1 MNKFRVGFGY
11 DVHQLVP
18 GRDLIIG
25 GVSIN
30 YHKGAL
36 GHSDADVLL
45 HALADALLGA
55 ASMGDIGTH
64 FSDTDPKFK
73 DFDSKLILKE
83 VFIKIRDAGFQINNV
98 DTTVVLQE
106 PKIKDQIPEMKS
118 VIASILNMEIN
129 DISVKATTTEYMG
142 YIGNNEGLAAF
153 AIVSIIG

>member
-36 GHSDADVLL
+36 GYSDADVLL

-64 FSDTDPKFK
+64 FPDTDPKFK
-73 DFDSKLILKE
+73 DYNSKLILKE
-83 VFIKIRDAGFQINNV
+83 VFIKIRDAGFQINNL

-106 PKIKDQIPEMKS
+106 PKITDQIPEMKS
-118 VIASILNMEIN
+118 VIASILNMEID

-153 AIVSIIG
+153 AIVSITS

>member
-11 DVHQLVP
+11 DVHQLVA

-30 YHKGAL
+30 YHKGAF

-55 ASMGDIGTH
+55 AGLGDIGTH
-64 FSDTDPKFK
+64 FSDIDPKFK
-73 DFDSKLILKE
+73 DFESKLILKE
-83 VFIKIRDAGFQINNV
+83 VFIKIRDTGFQINNV

-118 VIASILNMEIN
+118 VIASILHMEI
-129 DISVKATTTEYMG
+129 DAVSVKATTNEHLG
-142 YIGNNEGLAAF
+142 YIGNGEGIAAF

>member
-1 MNKFRVGFGY
+1 MNKFGVGFGY

-83 VFIKIRDAGFQINNV
+83 VLIMIRDTGFQINNV
-98 DTTVVLQE
+98 DSTVVLQE
-106 PKIKDQIPEMKS
+106 PKIQDHIPEMKS
-118 VIASILNMEIN
+118 VIASILDMDLNN
-129 DISVKATTTEYMG
+129 VSVKATTTEHMG

>member
-11 DVHQLVP
+11 DVHQLVA

-64 FSDTDPKFK
+64 FPDTDPKFK

-106 PKIKDQIPEMKS
+106 PKIKDHIPEMKS
-118 VIASILNMEIN
+118 VIASILDMDLNN
-129 DISVKATTTEYMG
+129 VSVKATTTEYMG

>member
-1 MNKFRVGFGY
+1 VNKFGVGFGY

-83 VFIKIRDAGFQINNV
+83 VLIMIRDTGFQINNV
-98 DTTVVLQE
+98 DSTVVLQE
-106 PKIKDQIPEMKS
+106 PKIQDHIPEMKS
-118 VIASILNMEIN
+118 VIASILDMDLNN
-129 DISVKATTTEYMG
+129 VSVKATTTEHMG

>member
-106 PKIKDQIPEMKS
+106 PKIKDHIPEMKS

>member
-1 MNKFRVGFGY
+1 MNKFKVGFGY
-11 DVHQLVP
+11 DVHQLVS

-30 YHKGAL
+30 FHKGSL

-55 ASMGDIGTH
+55 AGLGDIGTH
-64 FSDTDPKFK
+64 FPDTALKFQ

-83 VFIKIRDAGFQINNV
+83 VFMMIWDAGYQVNNIDV
-98 DTTVVLQE
+98 TVLLQE
-106 PKIKDQIPEMKS
+106 PKIKEYIPEMKS
-118 VIASILNMEIN
+118 VIASILNM
-129 DISVKATTTEYMG
+129 DLSDVSVKATTTEHLG
-142 YIGNNEGLAAF
+142 YIGNSEGLAAF

>member
-11 DVHQLVP
+11 DVHPLVP

-106 PKIKDQIPEMKS
+106 PKIKDQIPEIKS
-118 VIASILNMEIN
+118 VIASILNMVID

>member
-11 DVHQLVP
+11 DVHQLIP

-25 GVSIN
+25 GVYIN

-45 HALADALLGA
+45 HTLADALLGA
-55 ASMGDIGTH
+55 AGLGDIGTH
-64 FSDTDPKFK
+64 FPDTDSKFK
-73 DFDSKLILKE
+73 DFDSKLILNE
-83 VFIKIRDAGFQINNV
+83 VFTMIRDIGFHVNNV

-106 PKIKDQIPEMKS
+106 PKIKGYIPEMKS
-118 VIASILNMEIN
+118 VIASILDLEI
-129 DISVKATTTEYMG
+129 DAVSVKATTNEHLG
-142 YIGNNEGLAAF
+142 YIGNSEGIAAF

>member
-18 GRDLIIG
+18 GRDFFIG

-45 HALADALLGA
+45 HALADAILGA
-55 ASMGDIGTH
+55 AGMDDIGTH
-64 FSDTDPKFK
+64 FPDTDTKFE
-73 DFDSKLILKE
+73 DFDSKLMLKE
-83 VFIKIRDAGFQINNV
+83 VFIMIRDAGFQINNV
-98 DTTVVLQE
+98 DTTVVLQA
-106 PKIKDQIPEMKS
+106 PKIKDHIPEMKS
-118 VIASILNMEIN
+118 VIASILDMDLN
-129 DISVKATTTEYMG
+129 DVSVKATTTEHMG

>member
-1 MNKFRVGFGY
+1 VDKFRVGFGY

-55 ASMGDIGTH
+55 AGLGDIGTH

-83 VFIKIRDAGFQINNV
+83 VLIIIRDTGFQINNV
-98 DTTVVLQE
+98 DSTVVLQE
-106 PKIKDQIPEMKS
+106 PKIQDLIPEMKS
-118 VIASILNMEIN
+118 VIASILDMDLNN
-129 DISVKATTTEYMG
+129 VSVKATTTEHMG

>member
-1 MNKFRVGFGY
+1 VNKFRVGFGY

-36 GHSDADVLL
+36 GYSDADVLL

-64 FSDTDPKFK
+64 FPDTDPKFK
-73 DFDSKLILKE
+73 DYNSKLILKE
-83 VFIKIRDAGFQINNV
+83 VFIKIRDAGFQINNL

-106 PKIKDQIPEMKS
+106 PKITDYIPQMKA
-118 VIASILNMEIN
+118 VIASILNMEID

-153 AIVSIIG
+153 AIVSITS

>member
-64 FSDTDPKFK
+64 FPDTDPKFK

-106 PKIKDQIPEMKS
+106 PKIKDHIPEMKS
-118 VIASILNMEIN
+118 VIASILNLET
-129 DISVKATTTEYMG
+129 DAVSVKATTTEHMG

>member
-1 MNKFRVGFGY
+1 VDKFRVGFGY

-45 HALADALLGA
+45 HALADALLGSA
-55 ASMGDIGTH
+55 GLGDIGTH

-83 VFIKIRDAGFQINNV
+83 VLIMIRDTGFQINNV
-98 DTTVVLQE
+98 DSTVVLQE
-106 PKIKDQIPEMKS
+106 PKIQDHIPEMKS
-118 VIASILNMEIN
+118 VIASILDMDLNN
-129 DISVKATTTEYMG
+129 VSVKATTTEHMG

>member
-18 GRDLIIG
+18 GRDFFIG

-36 GHSDADVLL
+36 GYSDADVLL

-55 ASMGDIGTH
+55 ASLGDIGTH
-64 FSDTDPKFK
+64 FPDIDPKFK

-83 VFIKIRDAGFQINNV
+83 VFIMIRNAGFQINNI
-98 DTTVVLQE
+98 DATVVLQE
-106 PKIKDQIPEMKS
+106 PKIKDHIPEMKS
-118 VIASILNMEIN
+118 VIASILNMDLN
-129 DISVKATTTEYMG
+129 DVSVKATTTEHMG

-153 AIVSIIG
+153 AIVSITC

>member
-55 ASMGDIGTH
+55 DGLGDIGTH

-83 VFIKIRDAGFQINNV
+83 VLIMIRDTGFQINNV
-98 DTTVVLQE
+98 DSTVVLQE
-106 PKIKDQIPEMKS
+106 PKIQDHIPEIK
-118 VIASILNMEIN
+118 
-129 DISVKATTTEYMG
+129 
-142 YIGNNEGLAAF
+142 
-153 AIVSIIG
+153 